1 MLKKRQFHAILWSAE
16 RHGDSNDNKHG
27 YEDGNKSSPGEQAN
41 LVELANTSTG
51 SYNDSCYGG
60 PLDGACGMGR
70 ESIEAYRNTLD
81 S

>member
-1 MLKKRQFHAILWSAE
+1 MLKSVSFMRFFGVQNGTETHTTI
-16 RHGDSNDNKHG
+16 NT
-27 YEDGNKSSPGEQAN
+27 DGNKSSPGELAN

-51 SYNDSCYGG
+51 SDNDSCYGG

-70 ESIEAYRNTLD
+70 ESIEAYRNAQD